1 MAIHLGGSSRA
12 SLAATREVLDKS
24 LAGLSGDAASAL
36 STDLFAVVNA
46 LGQNVAL
53 RRAITDPSRQASEK
67 EALLKQLFASRISE
81 KALAIAAAAVAN
93 RWSSPSD
100 LLISMEQIAIQAEAG
115 AANAR
120 GELDKLEDE
129 IFAFGRA
136 LAANQDLRN
145 ALNGNPDAIS
155 EKVALVNQVLKSA
168 TSSTRALVSQV
179 VNGLWGRN
187 IETALSDI
195 AHATAEHRNL
205 VVAHVQSAIDLS
217 ADQKAKLASA
227 LSKQIGQAVRIN
239 VETNSKVVGGV
250 SIRFRDELIDGTV
263 ISRMAEASQ
272 ALAGK

>member
-1 MAIHLGGSSRA
+1 MTIHLGGSSRN

-36 STDLFAVVNA
+36 SNDLFAVVNA

-53 RRAITDPSRQASEK
+53 RRAITDPSRSAADK
-67 EALLKQLFASRISE
+67 AGLLKQLFGSRISDT
-81 KALAIAAAAVAN
+81 ALNIANSAVNN

-100 LLISMEQIAIQAEAG
+100 LLISLEQIAIQAEAG
-115 AANAR
+115 AANSR

-129 IFAFGRA
+129 IFTFGRA

-145 ALNGNPDAIS
+145 ALNGNPDAVA
-155 EKVALVNQVLKSA
+155 EKKALVNNVLKSA
-168 TSSTRALVSQV
+168 TSSTKALVAQV

-187 IETALSDI
+187 IESALSDI
-195 AHATAEHRNL
+195 AYATAQHRNL

-217 ADQKAKLASA
+217 ADQKTKLASA
-227 LSKQIGQAVRIN
+227 LSAQIGQAVRIN
-239 VETNSKVVGGV
+239 VETNSKVIGGV

>member
-1 MAIHLGGSSRA
+1 MAIHLGGSSRN

-36 STDLFAVVNA
+36 SNDLFAVVNA

-53 RRAITDPSRQASEK
+53 RRAITDPSRSAADK
-67 EALLKQLFASRISE
+67 AGLLKQLFGSRISDT
-81 KALAIAAAAVAN
+81 ALNIANSAVNN

-100 LLISMEQIAIQAEAG
+100 LLISLEQIAIQAEAG
-115 AANAR
+115 AANSR

-129 IFAFGRA
+129 IFTFGRA

-145 ALNGNPDAIS
+145 ALNGNPDAVA
-155 EKVALVNQVLKSA
+155 EKKALVNNVLKSA
-168 TSSTRALVSQV
+168 TSSTKALVAQV

-187 IETALSDI
+187 IESALSDI
-195 AHATAEHRNL
+195 AYATAQHRNL

-227 LSKQIGQAVRIN
+227 LSAQIGQAVRIN
-239 VETNSKVVGGV
+239 VETNSKVIGGV

>member
-1 MAIHLGGSSRA
+1 MAIHLGGSSRN
-12 SLAATREVLDKS
+12 SLAATRVELDKALS
-24 LAGLSGDAASAL
+24 GLSGDGASAL
-36 STDLFAVVNA
+36 SNDLFAIVNA

-53 RRAITDPSRQASEK
+53 RRAITDPSRSAADKSD
-67 EALLKQLFASRISE
+67 LLKQLFGTRISD
-81 KALAIAAAAVAN
+81 KAFAIAAKAIEN

-100 LLISMEQIAIQAEAG
+100 LLIAMEQIAIQAEAG

-129 IFAFGRA
+129 IFTFSRA
-136 LAANQDLRN
+136 LLANQDLRN
-145 ALNGNPDAIS
+145 ALNGNPNAVA
-155 EKVALVNQVLKSA
+155 EKRALVNEVLKGA
-168 TSSTRALVSQV
+168 TSSTKALVGQV

-205 VVAHVQSAIDLS
+205 VVALVRSAIDLT
-217 ADQKAKLASA
+217 AKQKSDLAAA
-227 LSKQIGQAVRIN
+227 LSKQIGQAVRVN
-239 VETNSKVVGGV
+239 VETNPKVIGGV